1 MGYDPTTHQPRTDF
15 LAALP
20 QLIALASLRGLVE
33 QRPWDDHTARQLQA
47 YAVQAAKL
55 EYLQCLLQSA
65 ATIATSPSS
74 SSINT
79 IPTALERMGLLSA
92 LHMSSLSSPW
102 IMEGINGQGLVTEQL
117 PDIQIPGSSF
127 FQQPITNG
135 TIQNSGY
142 TANNG
147 EGENSLPT
155 LADFSI
161 SNLDGACSTSG
172 CDAEGNSAQLPIWS
186 DSILDQFMS
195 ELA

>member
-79 IPTALERMGLLSA
+79 IPTDLGLLSA
-92 LHMSSLSSPW
+92 LHMSSLSSPR
-102 IMEGINGQGLVTEQL
+102 IMEGINGQGLLTEQL
-117 PDIQIPGSSF
+117 PDIQIPGSGSSF
-127 FQQPITNG
+127 YQQPITNG
-135 TIQNSGY
+135 TIQNTGY
-142 TANNG
+142 TANSG
-147 EGENSLPT
+147 EGENSRPT

-186 DSILDQFMS
+186 DWILDQFMS